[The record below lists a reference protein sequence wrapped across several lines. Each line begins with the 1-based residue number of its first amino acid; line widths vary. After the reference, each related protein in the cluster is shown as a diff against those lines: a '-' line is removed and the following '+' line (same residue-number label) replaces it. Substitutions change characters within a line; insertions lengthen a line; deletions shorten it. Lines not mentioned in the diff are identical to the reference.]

1 MASSSS
7 QGMPLLGGIA
17 PIAHVVHEV
26 PFTEEGAA
34 DEAPQQRESA
44 LAAAAAAWH
53 AHTPQAMT
61 FVEVLACQDMLMETE
76 ELVEQCMDCSLFQGS
91 YLGSEVVEVLMW
103 KIRKFTPPPQGN
115 WGWLLR
121 TCTDIGLLT
130 LRQLLRTYFKEG
142 DQRAFTRMALD
153 VVRLYLEEAFRRV
166 LVRTRDPL
174 RKAAFCS
181 LMLTMKNLEMIS
193 IPQSAGDMGDMGFF
207 QTFTVTEVDSLAG
220 KVRYLGH
227 TRVMDCISYGK
238 VMDSEMRMEAFSLYD
253 VWTLPNAITM
263 SHAEIVELIEAH
275 GGHLGDDER
284 TDGTEGRSI
293 FAALF
298 CDEAASNEAAGDE
311 AASNEAAGAASNEAA
326 GSWERCW

>member
-1 MASSSS
+1 
-7 QGMPLLGGIA
+7 MPLLGGIA
-17 PIAHVVHEV
+17 PIAHVVHEG

-61 FVEVLACQDMLMETE
+61 FVE
-76 ELVEQCMDCSLFQGS
+76 ELVEQCMDCSHHLLNIEERLFQGS

-103 KIRKFTPPPQGN
+103 KILKFTPPPKGK

-130 LRQLLRTYFKEG
+130 LRQLLHTYLKDG
-142 DQRAFTRMALD
+142 DQRAFIVRMALD

-193 IPQSAGDMGDMGFF
+193 MPQSACDMGFF
-207 QTFTVTEVDSLAG
+207 QTFTAAEVDSLAG
-220 KVRYLGH
+220 KVHIFRH
-227 TRVMDCISYGK
+227 SRVMDCISYGK

-253 VWTLPNAITM
+253 VCTLPNAIAM

-311 AASNEAAGAASNEAA
+311 AASHEAAG
-326 GSWERCW
+326 